1 MFATRIT
8 CGQELFLS
16 SSSAAPAAAVVEALN
31 RHSFLYGND
40 PADTGGEQLRGQRVY
55 CSSRGQRG
63 GCGQTFSIFL
73 ADVLPRHSV
82 TATWLWKLFRQLLGG
97 ASLKQRQS
105 NHCFAFRPG
114 DAL

>member
-1 MFATRIT
+1 
-8 CGQELFLS
+8 
-16 SSSAAPAAAVVEALN
+16 LN

-40 PADTGGEQLRGQRVY
+40 PAKPDGQQLRGQRVY

-82 TATWLWKLFRQLLGG
+82 TATWLWKLLLKLLAG
-97 ASLKQRQS
+97 ASLKAAVQLGALP
-105 NHCFAFRPG
+105 FALETLYDLVDDVF
-114 DAL
+114 